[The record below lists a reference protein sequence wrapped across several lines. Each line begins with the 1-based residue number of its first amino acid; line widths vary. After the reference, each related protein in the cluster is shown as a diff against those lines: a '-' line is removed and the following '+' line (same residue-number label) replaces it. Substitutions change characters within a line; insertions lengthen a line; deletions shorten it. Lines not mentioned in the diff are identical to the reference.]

1 MNKVGWLMLMLF
13 SFAGGYWLGLSINLM
28 NRKSKTF
35 DLEDFSEV
43 LSLHTELT
51 SPRCQCKNQN
61 PKRKEE

>member
-13 SFAGGYWLGLSINLM
+13 SFAGGYWLGLSVNLM
-28 NRKSKTF
+28 NKKTKHF
-35 DLEDFSEV
+35 QIDNLSEV

-51 SPRCQCKNQN
+51 SPRCQCKNPN